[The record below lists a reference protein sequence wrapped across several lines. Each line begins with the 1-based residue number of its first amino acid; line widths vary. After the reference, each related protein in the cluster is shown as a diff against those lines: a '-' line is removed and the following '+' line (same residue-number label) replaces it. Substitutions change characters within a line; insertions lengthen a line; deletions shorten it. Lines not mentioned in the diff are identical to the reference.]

1 MAASIEIIIKWSGK
15 EYKIADLNATE
26 TVKDLKMK
34 IQKETGVLADRQ
46 KLLGLK
52 SKGKPADDATQLSA
66 LILKPGAK
74 IMMMGTRE
82 EEISKVVEPPP
93 DIPDVVN
100 DFDIE
105 EEEVAVENREE
116 FLQKIER
123 RIKDYKIEIMNEPRK
138 NKKLLVLDID
148 YTLFDHRS
156 VAETGNELMRP
167 FLHEFLTSAY
177 EDYDIV
183 IWSATGMKWIEAKMK
198 ELGVSTHTA
207 YRLCFYMD
215 SGAMISV
222 VTPKYGLVDVK
233 PLGVVWGK
241 YPQWGPHNTIMFDD
255 IRRNFIMN
263 PQSGLKIRPFR
274 QAHIAREKDRELL
287 KLSRY
292 LKDIAPLDDLSTLNH
307 SRWEKYRRPKRK
319 HEDSDNGRHT
329 REDNQGSGNAQGTR
343 DGSDS
348 PDTAAP

>member
-52 SKGKPADDATQLSA
+52 SKGKPADDATQL
-66 LILKPGAK
+66 I
-74 IMMMGTRE
+74 
-82 EEISKVVEPPP
+82 VEPPP

-167 FLHEFLTSAY
+167 FLHE
-177 EDYDIV
+177 
-183 IWSATGMKWIEAKMK
+183 
-198 ELGVSTHTA
+198 
-207 YRLCFYMD
+207 LCFYMD

-287 KLSRY
+287 KLSH
-292 LKDIAPLDDLSTLNH
+292 IADQRENMRTRTTADTPERTIKAQETLREPGTGLTH
-307 SRWEKYRRPKRK
+307 QIQRP
-319 HEDSDNGRHT
+319 HDV
-329 REDNQGSGNAQGTR
+329 QLYI
-343 DGSDS
+343 
-348 PDTAAP
+348 